1 MMARI
6 WSEAEVEQILRE
18 NAQLRKMLAEYQRY
32 VRREHGE
39 KRAGYAAR
47 KVRPSQKI
55 KRAVARACAAIKRIP
70 AGYREVLRVIDRLPT
85 RVIAVCSIMSGFF
98 LAMSILLW
106 IEEAFNYETLLWLQN
121 IR

>member
-1 MMARI
+1 MMAKV

-47 KVRPSQKI
+47 KVTPAQRV
-55 KRAVARACAAIKRIP
+55 KRAVARACATFKKIP

-85 RVIAVCSIMSGFF
+85 SVIAVCSIMSGFL

-106 IEEAFNYETLLWLQN
+106 IEEAFNHETLLWLQN